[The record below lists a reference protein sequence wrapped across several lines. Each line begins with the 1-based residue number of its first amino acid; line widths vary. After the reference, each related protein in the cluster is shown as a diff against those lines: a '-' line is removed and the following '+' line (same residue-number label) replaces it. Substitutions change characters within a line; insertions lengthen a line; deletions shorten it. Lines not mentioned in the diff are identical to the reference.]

1 MYRVVKTFKK
11 QNDSDIWLT
20 PSPIYGNITYF
31 SEEEKSNEM
40 ADFVNLTFNSTGV
53 SNVDVKYTS
62 TNEMTMTYEVD
73 TLENFNNYENAIMN
87 HPFSMLRNRKLRE
100 YNIPQYLIFR
110 NITEV

>member
-1 MYRVVKTFKK
+1 MTGVQTCA
-11 QNDSDIWLT
+11 L
-20 PSPIYGNITYF
+20 PILYGNLPYF